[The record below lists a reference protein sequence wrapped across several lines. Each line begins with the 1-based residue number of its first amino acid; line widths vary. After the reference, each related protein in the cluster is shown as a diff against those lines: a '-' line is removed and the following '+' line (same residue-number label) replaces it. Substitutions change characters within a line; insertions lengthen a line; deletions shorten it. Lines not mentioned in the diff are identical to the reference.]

1 MTKTFN
7 DPLLSAQ
14 WYLVNT
20 GQRGGDSRLDI
31 NILSAWEKY
40 TGKGVVVAVNDDGID
55 FTHPSLASNLLI
67 NLAYDGVRGTTGQG
81 FVGAS
86 NSHGT
91 VVGSIVG
98 MAGNDGVGGVGVAY
112 EAKIVPG
119 LAIAKGVNTA
129 QLFLAN
135 LAAGAG
141 GANGGADGGADAGG
155 APGS

>member
-40 TGKGVVVAVNDDGID
+40 TGKGVVVAVNDDGMD

-98 MAGNDGVGGVGVAY
+98 MAVNDGVGGVGVAY

-119 LAIAKGVNTA
+119 LAIA
-129 QLFLAN
+129 
-135 LAAGAG
+135 
-141 GANGGADGGADAGG
+141 
-155 APGS
+155 